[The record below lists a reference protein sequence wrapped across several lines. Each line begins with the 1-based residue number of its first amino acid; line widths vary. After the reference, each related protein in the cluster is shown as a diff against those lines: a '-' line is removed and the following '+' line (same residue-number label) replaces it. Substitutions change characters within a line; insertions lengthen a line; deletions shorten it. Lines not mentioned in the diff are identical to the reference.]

1 MISLKRLMLA
11 NDDDLL
17 EAYRRTA
24 VLLMQSIALH
34 SVEGEAAEHQ
44 SFSATITELANGITD
59 KTAAPDVLISAGAVS
74 KTLQEYNRHTS
85 QYIKAQSIELQTM
98 IGMLTRTMSEI
109 STSGDRSIGRLQEIE
124 KKLAKTAM
132 IDDLRTLKLRMSE
145 CLEAVREESVRQKE
159 VTTQVVGDLKTGIT
173 KAAEQ
178 KSAMLEQNDD
188 PVTGLPSRAHAEA
201 ELKRLAGT
209 SARVYAGIFVVD
221 RMQAINSRFGHAIG
235 DHVMMFYLQR
245 LTAALSAA
253 DKIFKWADSSYMA
266 ILERQE
272 GLDNT
277 RRELG
282 QHLFQKWDR
291 PFELGSRSVVLPI
304 SATWLLV
311 EASGRSAAKTIAEI
325 DGFVSKSVPT
335 M

>member
-1 MISLKRLMLA
+1 MISLKRLMLS
-11 NDDDLL
+11 NEEDLL
-17 EAYRRTA
+17 EAYRRTT

-34 SVEGEAAEHQ
+34 SVQGDEAEHR
-44 SFSATITELANGITD
+44 SFSAAITELANGITG

-85 QYIKAQSIELQTM
+85 QYVKAQSFELQTM

-109 STSGDRSIGRLQEIE
+109 STRGDRSIQRLQEIE
-124 KKLAKTAM
+124 RELAKTAL

-145 CLEAVREESVRQKE
+145 CLDAVREESARQKE
-159 VTTQVVGDLKTGIT
+159 VTSRAMCDLKCEMAS
-173 KAAEQ
+173 AAEQ

-188 PVTGLPSRAHAEA
+188 PVTGLPLRGHAEA
-201 ELKRLAGT
+201 ELKRVSSMST
-209 SARVYAGIFVVD
+209 RIYAGIFVVD
-221 RMQAINSRFGHAIG
+221 RIQAINSRFGHAIG
-235 DHVMMFYLQR
+235 DRVMMFYLQR

-253 DKIFKWADSSYMA
+253 DKTFKWADSSYLA
-266 ILERQE
+266 ILQREE

-291 PFELGSRSVVLPI
+291 PFELGARSVVLPI

-311 EASGRSAAKTIAEI
+311 EASGRTAVKTIAEI
-325 DGFVSKSVPT
+325 DGFVAKAIPA